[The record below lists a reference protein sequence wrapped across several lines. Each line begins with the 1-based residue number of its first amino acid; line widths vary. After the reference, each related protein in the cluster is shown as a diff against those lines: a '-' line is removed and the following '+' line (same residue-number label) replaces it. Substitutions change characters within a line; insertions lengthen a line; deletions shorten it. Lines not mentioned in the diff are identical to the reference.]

1 VLRRPF
7 GRCRTALVV
16 QQFVVEVP
24 RRIETGEAP
33 GDQGARRKNSQARLG
48 SVPGHRLV
56 RVVFLTH
63 RLPYAPNRG
72 DRIRAYHL
80 LRTLA
85 RVHEVH
91 LVSLLHDDEEA
102 AAVDGLRS
110 VARTVTAIP
119 VSRIGRLAPAAL
131 SLTGSRPLTQV
142 LLHSP
147 AIRPALQA
155 LVDREQPEAAV
166 AFCTA
171 MARYTVEPP
180 LARLP
185 WILDMVDVD
194 SEKWRV
200 MGEDGGP
207 LGLIY
212 RREARL
218 LRAFERRAMQLASAT
233 TIVSERERV
242 LLGQIAPESP
252 SRVVPNGIDLE
263 SFRPAGPPA
272 EGRDVIFCG
281 VFNYG
286 PNEAGA
292 RWLASEVWPLVAKEL
307 SDVRLWLVGMH
318 PTGPVR
324 ALASDPTVQVTGAV
338 PAVQPFLWRSAI
350 AVAPLQLARGIQNKV
365 LEALAAG
372 LPCVVTPQVLEGL
385 PDGVR
390 AGCRVAEQPA
400 SFARAIVELLKL
412 PAAERRRTAARAE
425 LSGLNWPS
433 QLAPMLTLLQ
443 DAVDARFRPAVD
455 R

>member
-1 VLRRPF
+1 M
-7 GRCRTALVV
+7 
-16 QQFVVEVP
+16 
-24 RRIETGEAP
+24 
-33 GDQGARRKNSQARLG
+33 
-48 SVPGHRLV
+48 

-155 LVDREQPEAAV
+155 LVEREQPEAAV

-200 MGEDGGP
+200 MGEGGGP

-242 LLGQIAPESP
+242 LLGQIAPEST

-263 SFRPAGPPA
+263 AFRPAGPPA

-292 RWLASEVWPLVAKEL
+292 RWLATEVWPLVTRA
-307 SDVRLWLVGMH
+307 VPGATLWLVGMH
-318 PTGPVR
+318 PTATVR
-324 ALASDPTVQVTGAV
+324 ELASDPTVRVTGAV
-338 PAVQPFLWRSAI
+338 PQVQPYLWRSAV
-350 AVAPLQLARGIQNKV
+350 AAAPLQLARGIQNKV

-372 LPCVVTPQVLEGL
+372 LPCVVTPPVLEGL
-385 PDGVR
+385 PDAAR
-390 AGCRVAEQPA
+390 PGCRVAADPVG
-400 SFARAIVELLKL
+400 FADALIELLAL
-412 PAAERRRTAARAE
+412 PAAKRRRIAAGAE
-425 LSGLNWPS
+425 LGRLGWGA
-433 QLAPMLTLLQ
+433 QLAPMLDLVRQ
-443 DAVDARFRPAVD
+443 AAAGRPQPAAT